1 MMLYCAFKVRG
12 TETFTTQTL
21 YNVVFFLK
29 KRKSMG
35 TVCLKALWEHINSN
49 ALSIV

>member
-12 TETFTTQTL
+12 TETFVTQTL
-21 YNVVFFLK
+21 YNLKKKTK

-49 ALSIV
+49 AQSIV

>member
-1 MMLYCAFKVRG
+1 MHLKYVGLKHLLHKHCTILKKK
-12 TETFTTQTL
+12 Q
-21 YNVVFFLK
+21 K

-49 ALSIV
+49 AQSIV

>member
-12 TETFTTQTL
+12 TETLTTQTL
-21 YNVVFFLK
+21 YNFFFKK

-49 ALSIV
+49 AQSIV

>member
-12 TETFTTQTL
+12 TETFITQTL
-21 YNVVFFLK
+21 YNLK
-29 KRKSMG
+29 KNQKRKSMG

-49 ALSIV
+49 AQSIV

>member
-21 YNVVFFLK
+21 YNFLK
-29 KRKSMG
+29 KKN
-35 TVCLKALWEHINSN
+35 VNQWVQC
-49 ALSIV
+49 V

>member
-21 YNVVFFLK
+21 YNFFFLK

-35 TVCLKALWEHINSN
+35 TV
-49 ALSIV
+49 

>member
-21 YNVVFFLK
+21 YNFFFK
-29 KRKSMG
+29 KK
-35 TVCLKALWEHINSN
+35 T
-49 ALSIV
+49 

>member
-21 YNVVFFLK
+21 YNFIFFK

-49 ALSIV
+49 AQSIV

>member
-21 YNVVFFLK
+21 YNFK
-29 KRKSMG
+29 KKKN
-35 TVCLKALWEHINSN
+35 VNEWVQC
-49 ALSIV
+49 V

>member
-21 YNVVFFLK
+21 YNVLFFL

-35 TVCLKALWEHINSN
+35 TLCIKALWEHINSN
-49 ALSIV
+49 AQSIV

>member
-21 YNVVFFLK
+21 YNFFLKK

-49 ALSIV
+49 AQSIV

>member
-21 YNVVFFLK
+21 YNFFFKK

-49 ALSIV
+49 AQFIV

>member
-12 TETFTTQTL
+12 TETFITQTL
-21 YNVVFFLK
+21 YNVFFFK
-29 KRKSMG
+29 KRKPMG

-49 ALSIV
+49 AQSIV

>member
-12 TETFTTQTL
+12 TETIITQTL
-21 YNVVFFLK
+21 YNLK

-49 ALSIV
+49 AQSIV

>member
-21 YNVVFFLK
+21 YNVFFL

-35 TVCLKALWEHINSN
+35 TLCIKALWEHINSN
-49 ALSIV
+49 AQSIV

>member
-21 YNVVFFLK
+21 YNFFFK
-29 KRKSMG
+29 KN
-35 TVCLKALWEHINSN
+35 VNQWVQC
-49 ALSIV
+49 V